1 MAIICAWCNRY
12 IRGEKPTE
20 EEINHEMSRLAHGT
34 CSACR
39 ARRSWGENP
48 TLVLGRAQA
57 DFFPA
62 IADLLQGAP
71 EIRLEVERRF
81 NARRVKENAA
91 VSKERRDRLD
101 RRL

>member
-1 MAIICAWCNRY
+1 MVIICAWCNRY
-12 IRGEKPTE
+12 SGGERPTE
-20 EEINHEMSRLAHGT
+20 EHLDISSLILTHGT

-62 IADLLQGAP
+62 IADLLQGP
-71 EIRLEVERRF
+71 EIRLVVERRF
-81 NARRVKENAA
+81 SARRVKTNAA
-91 VSKERRDRLD
+91 VSKERR
-101 RRL
+101 RRLNRRR

>member
-1 MAIICAWCNRY
+1 MPIICVWCNRY
-12 IRGEKPTE
+12 IRGEEPTE
-20 EEINHEMSRLAHGT
+20 EEINHEMSKLAHGT

-39 ARRSWGENP
+39 ARRSWSENP

-71 EIRLEVERRF
+71 EVRLVVERRF
-81 NARRVKENAA
+81 SARRVKTNAA
-91 VSKERRDRLD
+91 VSKKRR
-101 RRL
+101 RRLNRRR

>member
-12 IRGEKPTE
+12 IGGERPAE
-20 EEINHEMSRLAHGT
+20 EDLDISWLILTHGT

-39 ARRSWGENP
+39 AHRSWGENP

-71 EIRLEVERRF
+71 EIRLVVERRF
-81 NARRVKENAA
+81 NARRVKANAA
-91 VSKERRDRLD
+91 VSKERR
-101 RRL
+101 RRLNRRR